1 MFLKRDYLGLMR
13 KQRVDVLV
21 HILVDQVELD
31 LRCKEAQVDLGF
43 DVARL
48 QKQEKASKRLAFAV
62 ELGELGSMIEL
73 CEDGQ
78 EKVKL
83 SYH

>member
-1 MFLKRDYLGLMR
+1 MR

-31 LRCKEAQVDLGF
+31 LRWEEAQVDLGF
-43 DVARL
+43 DAARL
-48 QKQEKASKRLAFAV
+48 QKQEKASKKLAFAV

-78 EKVKL
+78 EKVRFL
-83 SYH
+83 CHYLVQY

>member
-1 MFLKRDYLGLMR
+1 MR
-13 KQRVDVLV
+13 KQRIDVLV

-43 DVARL
+43 NVARL